1 MVYIEMAMTTFY
13 KIRYKD
19 DPEKYIKGTPAYQSF
34 DKSGRTF
41 QTLGQLRTFL
51 TSVMNADARYSKIDG
66 DHRNRVANWEIV
78 ELEVTE
84 KDVKGVHEVITAKKL
99 KELIMK

>member
-1 MVYIEMAMTTFY
+1 MTTFY

-51 TSVMNADARYSKIDG
+51 TGVMNTDTWNANHG
-66 DHRNRVANWEIV
+66 GTPQNRVANWEIV

-84 KDVKGVHEVITAKKL
+84 KAVKGVHEVITAKKL
-99 KELIMK
+99 KELMMK

>member
-1 MVYIEMAMTTFY
+1 MTTYY

-19 DPEKYIKGTPAYQSF
+19 DPEKYIKGTPMYQSY
-34 DKSGRTF
+34 DKTGRTF
-41 QTLGQLRTFL
+41 QSLGQLRTFL
-51 TSVMNADARYSKIDG
+51 TSVMNSDSNYSKYNG

-78 ELEVTE
+78 ELEVVE
-84 KDVKGVHEVITAKKL
+84 KDVKEIHEVLTAKKI

>member
-1 MVYIEMAMTTFY
+1 MTTHY

-34 DKSGRTF
+34 DKTGRLFTS
-41 QTLGQLRTFL
+41 LGQLRTFL
-51 TSVMNADARYSKIDG
+51 TGVMNTDSWYAKKG
-66 DHRNRVANWEIV
+66 DTPRNRVANWEVV
-78 ELEVTE
+78 EYEMIE
-84 KDVKGVHEVITAKKL
+84 KEVKGIHEVITAKKL